1 MRAFRTLSPWVLSTT
16 LLLAACGGSD
26 PDVPGSGSPSGA
38 PTTAGN
44 FTAVVSFGDSLS
56 DVGSYSPATSLAGD
70 GTAPYFGGRFT
81 TNDTTTGA
89 PTATPLGKVW
99 VENLAASLGL
109 VVTPAEV
116 GFGGTSVQCPAAA
129 VPALAT
135 TCTAYGQGGARVTDP
150 NGIGK
155 ADGALTVPLVTQVAN
170 HLTRFGSF
178 KSSDLI
184 LVYGGSN
191 DALIQFQA
199 FATAAAQIQA
209 DAAAGIITPDRANLA
224 LFNAQQTAQEA
235 MKTAALELTTL
246 VKTQI
251 LAKGGTYVAV
261 MMLSDIADTPFGNSP
276 EVVPAR
282 SVLTALS
289 ETFNLWL
296 REGLTGEPVQIIDT
310 FTLYKAAYANPAQV
324 GIVNNTAPACDGAKI
339 QAITGGA
346 VTDGSSL
353 FCNATPGAPY
363 NTLATGADVNTWQFA
378 DSVHPTT
385 GGHKIISDT
394 FAAQLHAFG
403 WI

>member
-1 MRAFRTLSPWVLSTT
+1 MRAIRILSSWVAAT

-38 PTTAGN
+38 PTTPGT

-56 DVGSYSPATSLAGD
+56 DIGTYAPATSLAGN
-70 GTAPYFGGRFT
+70 GSAPYFGGRFT

-99 VENLAASLGL
+99 VENLAASLGI

-116 GFGGTSVQCPAAA
+116 GFAGSSVQCPAAA

-135 TCTAYGQGGARVTDP
+135 TCTAYGQGGARITNPD
-150 NGIGK
+150 GIGK
-155 ADGALTVPLVTQVAN
+155 SAGALTVPLVTQVAN
-170 HLTRFGSF
+170 HLARFGSF

-191 DALIQFQA
+191 DVFIQFDA
-199 FATAAAQIQA
+199 FGATAAQIQA
-209 DAAAGIITPDRANLA
+209 DAAAGLITPDQANLA
-224 LFNAQQTAQEA
+224 LFNAQQVAQAE
-235 MKTAALELTTL
+235 MKTAALELATL
-246 VKTQI
+246 IRNEI
-251 LAKGGTYVAV
+251 LAKGGSYVAV
-261 MMLSDIADTPFGNSP
+261 MLLSDIADTPLGNSP
-276 EVVPAR
+276 AVAPAR
-282 SVLTALS
+282 PVLTALS
-289 ETFNLWL
+289 QTFNLWL
-296 REGLTGEPVQIIDT
+296 RDGLTGQPVQFIDT
-310 FTLYKAAYANPAQV
+310 YALFKDAYTDPAKY
-324 GIVNNTAPACDGAKI
+324 GIVNNTGVACDQAKI
-339 QAITGGA
+339 QALTGGQ

-363 NTLATGADVNTWQFA
+363 NTLTTGADVNTWQFA

-385 GGHKIISDT
+385 GGHKLMSDA
-394 FAAQLHAFG
+394 FAAALHSFG